1 MDRES
6 HRLMNA
12 FFFSLVETM
21 LAMKAVMVMTIA
33 MAVRLAGWCWYF
45 LILSEKGLLSNTPAF
60 ASVFFMILILAA

>member
-1 MDRES
+1 M
-6 HRLMNA
+6 
-12 FFFSLVETM
+12 ETM